1 MLTLMKMSPNP
12 WRGTH
17 LIQKISQF
25 KVLSSATTS
34 SYRPSGSETTST
46 KVAIIK
52 KMAIEHNVEHI
63 YNEFNK

>member
-1 MLTLMKMSPNP
+1 MSPNP

-17 LIQKISQF
+17 LIQKISKF
-25 KVLSSATTS
+25 KVLSSAATS

>member
-1 MLTLMKMSPNP
+1 MKMPP
-12 WRGTH
+12 DPQGGTQ
-17 LIQKISQF
+17 LIQKISKF
-25 KVLSSATTS
+25 KVLSSAATS

>member
-1 MLTLMKMSPNP
+1 MPPNP
-12 WRGTH
+12 QGGTQ
-17 LIQKISQF
+17 LIQKISKF
-25 KVLSSATTS
+25 KVLSSAATS

-52 KMAIEHNVEHI
+52 KMAIEHSVEHI